1 MNVNKNTYTF
11 LFAIIM
17 VIVVAAILSSAYL
30 KLKPYQDM
38 NIELEKKQNIL
49 NSVGISILRDSA
61 DIIYPKYIKEQIVIN
76 SFGEKIN
83 GSAFDIDL
91 AVEIKKPKDQ
101 QLLPLFI
108 SEVNNEK
115 QYIIPLRGKGLW
127 GPIWGFIALE
137 EDLNT
142 VFGAVFDHKGETP
155 GLGAE
160 INRPFFQDQ
169 FSGKIIFKDEK
180 LVSISVLKGGADP
193 SDMHAVDGISGGT
206 ITSDGVTDMLA
217 ERLNM
222 YLPYLEKN
230 NKYKEVELIMFDMDS
245 VPSLNDS
252 IVN

>member
-1 MNVNKNTYTF
+1 M
-11 LFAIIM
+11 
-17 VIVVAAILSSAYL
+17 
-30 KLKPYQDM
+30 
-38 NIELEKKQNIL
+38 
-49 NSVGISILRDSA
+49 
-61 DIIYPKYIKEQIVIN
+61 
-76 SFGEKIN
+76 
-83 GSAFDIDL
+83 
-91 AVEIKKPKDQ
+91 
-101 QLLPLFI
+101 
-108 SEVNNEK
+108 
-115 QYIIPLRGKGLW
+115 
-127 GPIWGFIALE
+127 
-137 EDLNT
+137 NT

-169 FSGKIIFKDEK
+169 FSGKIIFEAEK
-180 LVSISVLKGGADP
+180 LVSISVIKGGADP

-245 VPSLNDS
+245 IPSLNDS